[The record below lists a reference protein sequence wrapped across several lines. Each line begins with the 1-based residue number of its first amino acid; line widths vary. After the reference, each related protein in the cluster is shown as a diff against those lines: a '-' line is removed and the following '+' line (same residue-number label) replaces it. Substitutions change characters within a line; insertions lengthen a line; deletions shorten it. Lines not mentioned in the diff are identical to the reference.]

1 MDEAPPVFE
10 GVAVKV
16 TSEPEQIL
24 LPRSD
29 PIETDGVVTVM
40 VLLVLVAA
48 DDAVSSSKQAPPVTE
63 MSQETTS
70 PLTKEVVA
78 KVFEEPLPPGA
89 VVPLILKS

>member
-1 MDEAPPVFE
+1 MDVAPPVFE

-16 TSEPEQIL
+16 TSEPEQIV

-29 PIETDGVVTVM
+29 PNETDGVVTVM
-40 VLLVLVAA
+40 VLLVLVAS
-48 DDAVSSSKQAPPVTE
+48 DDAVGGEVKQVPPATE

-78 KVFEEPLPPGA
+78 KVFEIP
-89 VVPLILKS
+89 S